1 MSDKPSRDWLQ
12 PIKAQLLPMYR
23 EIAIIS
29 MFINVLA
36 LVVPVF
42 VMQIYDRVINS
53 GNISTLQGLLVGVGF
68 VFAFDYILRQS
79 RSRLMQRAALNIDV
93 HVGQQLFTK
102 LMNLPLAQL
111 ESRTSAYWHA
121 LFRDVDTVR
130 NTWSGPSAILAVDL
144 PFAVLF
150 IGVVYIIAPP
160 IIWVLFLILPTF
172 VLLAWRSASSVSAAA
187 GEERKAGFSRD
198 TLMAEVIAGR
208 NTVKALALEDDISP
222 LWEDRQAD
230 TIKRSIMRGTRSD
243 KYSNLG
249 AGLAA
254 FSTVAMTSA
263 GAIAIMDKEM
273 SVGALIAANMLA
285 NKVIGPFNQLVGSWR
300 AYAGYRQARDRLSEA
315 FAMHQERHEISIRHE
330 RARGRI
336 NLEHVHFQY
345 TQDGAA
351 IINGVRL
358 QVEPGGVIAIV
369 GTNGSGKTTLIKLI
383 QGLYRPTQGRVLL
396 DGADINQFTRQE
408 LANWIG
414 YVPQETFL
422 FTGTVRDNLVK
433 GHQDATDDELV
444 AAAKLSGLHD
454 LVIDFP
460 DGYATDIGEAGA
472 RLSGGMRQRLSIA
485 RALLGDPPVLLLD
498 EPSSNLDREGEI
510 ELMETL
516 EKLAENHTIIVIS
529 HAPGVLSKCKQVL
542 VMQKGRIVRSGRP
555 IDVLPHLL
563 GNSATPQIYQ
573 HQA

>member
-1 MSDKPSRDWLQ
+1 MADNQAKDWLKDIRK
-12 PIKAQLLPMYR
+12 PLMPMYR

-29 MFINVLA
+29 LFINALA
-36 LVVPVF
+36 LAVPVF
-42 VMQIYDRVINS
+42 VLQIYDRVINS
-53 GNISTLQGLLVGVGF
+53 GNISTLQGLLIGVGF

-93 HVGQQLFTK
+93 VLGRDLFNK
-102 LMNLPLAQL
+102 IMALPLAIL
-111 ESRTSAYWHA
+111 EGRTSAYWHA
-121 LFRDVDTVR
+121 LFKDGDTVR
-130 NTWSGPSAILAVDL
+130 NTLSGPTALLIVDL
-144 PFAVLF
+144 PFAVMF
-150 IGVVYIIAPP
+150 IAVIYLIAGP
-160 IIWVLFLILPTF
+160 IIWVLLLILPTF

-187 GEERKAGFSRD
+187 GEERQAGFSRD
-198 TLMAEVIAGR
+198 TLLSEIVAGR
-208 NTVKALALEDDISP
+208 NTVKALSLESDLKP

-230 TIKRSIMRGTRSD
+230 SIKRSILRGNRSD

-254 FSTVAMTSA
+254 AATVAMTSA
-263 GAIAIMDKEM
+263 GAFAIMAGDM
-273 SVGALIAANMLA
+273 SVGSLIAANMLS

-300 AYAGYRQARDRLSEA
+300 AYAGFKQAVERLTDA
-315 FAMHQERHEISIRHE
+315 FAMPQERTEISISHE
-330 RARGRI
+330 RPRGRL

-345 TQDGAA
+345 SDEGPA

-358 QVEPGGVIAIV
+358 QVDPGGVIAVV

-383 QGLYRPTQGRVLL
+383 QGLYRPSQGRVLL

-408 LANWIG
+408 MAQWIG

-433 GHQDATDDELV
+433 GRPNATDDDLV
-444 AAAKLSGLHD
+444 EAAKKSGLHD

-516 EKLAENHTIIVIS
+516 EELSTNHTIMVIS
-529 HAPGVLSKCKQVL
+529 HAPGVLSRCRQVL

-555 IDVLPHLL
+555 LDVLPHLL
-563 GNSATPQIYQ
+563 GTNNAPPIYQ
-573 HQA
+573 RQA